1 MKRNSEFYNY
11 KNLVIFACLAAA
23 VYIIFIIIKPINN
36 EIEGLSSV
44 DETPK
49 SVADA
54 DPDLKCPAPSSGA
67 SSGADPTKCTTTDLM
82 KLAYDLASDP
92 RLSVMELDTIS
103 KVCKSRK
110 FDGYNKFAMDAMML
124 RAATMYNTTAN
135 EKEFKETLENM
146 TKNKQE
152 CYNNDFMKSIKG
164 LLVGSKDEPTLSVAQ
179 SEAVR
184 CYAHR
189 LNAFRKCLN
198 ACK

>member
-1 MKRNSEFYNY
+1 
-11 KNLVIFACLAAA
+11 
-23 VYIIFIIIKPINN
+23 
-36 EIEGLSSV
+36 
-44 DETPK
+44 
-49 SVADA
+49 
-54 DPDLKCPAPSSGA
+54 
-67 SSGADPTKCTTTDLM
+67 
-82 KLAYDLASDP
+82 
-92 RLSVMELDTIS
+92 VMELDTIS

-124 RAATMYNTTAN
+124 RAATMYNTAAN
-135 EKEFKETLENM
+135 EKEFNETLENM

-152 CYNNDFMKSIKG
+152 CYSNDFMKSIKG

>member
-1 MKRNSEFYNY
+1 MKRNSEVYKY
-11 KNLVIFACLAAA
+11 KNLAIFACLAAA
-23 VYIIFIIIKPINN
+23 IYIIYIFFTIINPTTINK
-36 EIEGLSSV
+36 EIEGLAV
-44 DETPK
+44 ETPK

-67 SSGADPTKCTTTDLM
+67 DPTKCTTVDLM
-82 KLAYDLASDP
+82 KMAYDLAADP

-124 RAATMYNTTAN
+124 RAATMYNTAAN
-135 EKEFKETLENM
+135 EKEFNETLENM

-152 CYNNDFMKSIKG
+152 CYSNDFMKSIKG